1 MMGEAAS
8 GALST
13 RAPLAAQRD
22 EVARADEILV
32 ALLEQYETR
41 IYSFVFMKLRDRDG
55 ASDVTQDT
63 FVRAY
68 EHLRRGRE
76 VTAGWLYTVARNR
89 IMDGFRRGSKTCCC
103 GENIA
108 WEAAP
113 AVPIDLCMS
122 VRAAFKQVEPGD
134 REVLYLFAVAGF
146 RTDEIGAMLGIRGS
160 AVRQRL
166 SRARQRFRCIYEGKN
181 L

>member
-22 EVARADEILV
+22 EVTRADEILV
-32 ALLEQYETR
+32 ALLNEYETR

-89 IMDGFRRGSKTCCC
+89 TMDGFRHSSRICCS
-103 GENIA
+103 GEQIA
-108 WEAAP
+108 QQFAAEAP
-113 AVPIDLCMS
+113 VDLCMS
-122 VRAAFKQVEPGD
+122 VRAAFEQVEPGD